1 MAQKTDIYQKITDK
15 IISYLEQGTRPW
27 FKPWSAEHAAGRI
40 TRPLKHDFQPY
51 NGINILNLWMEAEE
65 RGFSA
70 PVWMTFKQA
79 KDLGG
84 QVRKGEK
91 GSLSVYANTFKKT
104 ERDKNTGEEI
114 EQNIPFM
121 KGYTVFNV
129 EQIDD
134 LPEKYYALA
143 KEPEITPEQRIE
155 AIEHFFLNTGAV
167 IKEGGNRAYYNIT
180 HDFIQTPPFI
190 AFETAE
196 SYYATL
202 GHEITHWTRHPSRLD
217 RDLGRK
223 KWGDEGYAME
233 ELVAELGS
241 AYIAA
246 DLGLVPDVR
255 EENAAYIQNWLDV
268 LKGDKRAIFT
278 AAAHAQRAAELLH
291 EYQTR
296 PAPIPKIQAELEE
309 TPDKKM
315 IKYSIEDMHQLDIF
329 DPM

>member
-1 MAQKTDIYQKITDK
+1 MAQDIYQKITDK
-15 IISYLEQGTRPW
+15 IISKLEEGTRPW

-40 TRPLKHDFQPY
+40 TRPLKHDFEPY

-70 PVWMTFKQA
+70 PVWMTFKQSM
-79 KDLGG
+79 DLDGH
-84 QVRKGEK
+84 VKKGEK

-104 ERDKNTGEEI
+104 EQDENTGEEV
-114 EQNIPFM
+114 ERNIPFM

-129 EQIDD
+129 EQIEG
-134 LPEKYYALA
+134 LPNKYYELA
-143 KEPEITPEQRIE
+143 KEPDITPEERIE
-155 AIEHFFLNTGAV
+155 TIEQFFLNTGAV

-202 GHEITHWTRHPSRLD
+202 GHETTHWTRHPSRLD
-217 RDLGRK
+217 RNLGRK
-223 KWGDEGYAME
+223 KWGDEGHAME

-241 AYIAA
+241 AYLCA

-255 EENAAYIQNWLDV
+255 EENAAYIANWLKV
-268 LKGDKRAIFT
+268 LKDDKRAIFT

-291 EYQTR
+291 DYQIN
-296 PAPIPKIQAELEE
+296 PAPVPTSKPQRNALTDEAQ
-309 TPDKKM
+309 
-315 IKYSIEDMHQLDIF
+315 QLDIF
-329 DPM
+329 DMT